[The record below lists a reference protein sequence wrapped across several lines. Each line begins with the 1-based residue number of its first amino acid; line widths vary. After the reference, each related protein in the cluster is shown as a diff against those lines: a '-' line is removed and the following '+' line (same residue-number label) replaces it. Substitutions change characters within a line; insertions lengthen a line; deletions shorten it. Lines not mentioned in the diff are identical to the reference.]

1 MNSDSFCS
9 DSGAFVSEETREAKR
24 ERILDA
30 AVVEIARR
38 GYYRT
43 TVSHVAR
50 RAGVADG
57 TIYLYFKNKEDVLVS
72 VFDRAMRRFIVEAR
86 GIVEEGTLG
95 AVGMLR
101 RLVALHF
108 TLLGADRD
116 LAVVFQVEFRHT
128 LHVLEVLSRSG
139 IRDYLALIARVVEQ
153 GKREGAFRSDVEA
166 LLAAKAV
173 FGVLDEMVTDWVLSR
188 KNVRLVS
195 RADAVSDLLLRGLAA
210 QPLKGAAAP

>member
-43 TVSHVAR
+43 TVSHVAQ

-86 GIVEEGTLG
+86 GIVEDGTLG
-95 AVGMLR
+95 AVGTLR

-116 LAVVFQVEFRHT
+116 LAVVFQIEFRHT

-153 GKREGAFRSDVEA
+153 GKREGAFRPDAEA

-188 KNVRLVS
+188 KNVRLAA

-210 QPLKGAAAP
+210 EPRTGAAR

>member
-1 MNSDSFCS
+1 M
-9 DSGAFVSEETREAKR
+9 SGDAREAKR
-24 ERILDA
+24 ELILDA

-43 TVSHVAR
+43 TVSHIAR

-72 VFDRAMRRFIVEAR
+72 VFDRAMRRFIAEAR
-86 GIVEEGTLG
+86 GILEAGALG
-95 AVGMLR
+95 AVDTLR
-101 RLVALHF
+101 RLVALHL

-116 LAVVFQVEFRHT
+116 LAVVFQIEFRHSV
-128 LHVLEVLSRSG
+128 HVLEVLSRSG
-139 IRDYLALIARVVEQ
+139 MREYLSLIASVVER
-153 GKREGAFRSDVEA
+153 GKREGFFRADLDP

-173 FGVLDEMVTDWVLSR
+173 FGVLDEMGTDWVLSR
-188 KNVRLVS
+188 KNVRLSS

-210 QPLKGAAAP
+210 EPRRGAATR